1 MTGDA
6 TPALSGDIP
15 PPELSRPIS
24 LRQIVG
30 QPYEIEASEAERAAL
45 ARRFAIASVDRLVA
59 SVTLD
64 RQGER
69 VAAQGTLAAD
79 ILQPCAVS
87 GEEFPVHIE
96 EEIALRFVP
105 EGSIHP
111 SLQEGD
117 DIEIELD
124 EGDLDEIEYAGETF
138 DLGEAIAQTLAL
150 AIDPYAEG
158 PNADAVREKAGI
170 KPDDAP
176 SGPLAAAL
184 GAALKR
190 E

>member
-6 TPALSGDIP
+6 SSP
-15 PPELSRPIS
+15 PPSELARPVS
-24 LRQIVG
+24 LRQITG
-30 QPYEIEASEAERAAL
+30 RPYEIEANEAERAAL
-45 ARRFAIASVDRLVA
+45 ARRFAIVAISRLVA
-59 SVTLD
+59 GVTLD

-69 VAAQGTLAAD
+69 VAVQGTLTAD

-96 EEIALRFVP
+96 EQIALRFVP

-117 DIEIELD
+117 EIEIELD
-124 EGDLDEIEYAGETF
+124 EGDLDEIEYAGDTF

-150 AIDPYAEG
+150 GIDPYAEG
-158 PNADAVREKAGI
+158 PNADAVREQAGI
-170 KPDDAP
+170 KTDDAP
-176 SGPLAAAL
+176 SGPLAEAL
-184 GAALKR
+184 AGLKKD
-190 E
+190 